1 MVDLPGLV
9 SKVLVKDQRQ
19 ILQLLWQLD
28 LLAGVGLQLT
38 GVASCLGTVLTDG
51 IDTEPFPSKKI
62 VDCQSI
68 PIYLCSGLRPA
79 ECFPRL
85 GVHCARLFEYRVE
98 S

>member
-51 IDTEPFPSKKI
+51 IDRR
-62 VDCQSI
+62 
-68 PIYLCSGLRPA
+68 Y
-79 ECFPRL
+79 
-85 GVHCARLFEYRVE
+85 
-98 S
+98 